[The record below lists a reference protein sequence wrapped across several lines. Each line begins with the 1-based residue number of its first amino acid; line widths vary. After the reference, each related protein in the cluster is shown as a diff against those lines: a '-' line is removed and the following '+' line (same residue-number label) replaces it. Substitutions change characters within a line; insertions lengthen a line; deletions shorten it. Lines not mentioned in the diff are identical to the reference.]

1 MSYKVLT
8 ATSASTI
15 HPRSSDLH
23 AIVFAYREDPSQQEI
38 DLVPAKIYASRASVT
53 DDEILE
59 LTKKLE
65 QLPAHNNDGFMAE
78 FTATLREQ
86 TKFAELD
93 PSSQLELT
101 HPNRQEDWLRSD
113 IQSARDSRTER
124 FIIEEHWQGFVRE
137 YLENPRAA
145 ALLEDLFSEAQQKD
159 LFLVDTK
166 NADAT
171 VYDDSGK
178 ISYKALKEAGKVIHT
193 SLSAIPVFLSE
204 EQEANIAEMVE
215 AITLCKL
222 AILDNVTSDS
232 DLQKL
237 LLSGLSEISKE
248 ICLANLNDITTAL
261 RLRYDTFCSQAP
273 GVLGSFELN
282 GNEPQGDAQ
291 SSKNFLIL
299 KEVISHHL
307 KELGAKQDDVDYCFE
322 PLKIPMYA
330 VGEEIVKIYK
340 DYIAQCNALPY
351 EPTVGFLAWKDRK
364 KNIPFSPISNVE
376 AQSSAEYFR
385 KMPGIGDTCFFDP
398 FDISGFK
405 EFESLD
411 GKRFILPVV
420 TFQHHDREP
429 TEHTIHFIRR
439 LSGSLLSKG
448 SNTWRLLKKNKP
460 EVYYKFV
467 GIKDEQYNPDGLRIP
482 NALWMNPLTPL
493 MTDKKLDAIL
503 STPGI
508 CERFHILSA
517 LEKRLGSLHP
527 QMTVEQVKDLAKAT
541 LRKSRIFAP
550 KSYIL
555 SLQGVRGLFPED
567 TDFTTSLT
575 EDELLKIKNNRQKYV
590 LKQNALTGFSGKGVF
605 VGKNFSLNEL
615 DATFRAQLP
624 KPLQEELRHRSGLN
638 NHDLHIL
645 RDKVWPYLVDY
656 SLHVGDCIVQE
667 ILEPQYTTVIP
678 VTTSIED
685 GTTTIHEPR
694 KAEID
699 INPRSIGPKTTDIHS
714 RFLMKGEKTNV
725 TSGGAGR
732 VAVFPR
738 ETVKRLLA
746 LWRTLHAP
754 RLDEAEDNQHEI

>member
-8 ATSASTI
+8 ASSASSI
-15 HPRSSDLH
+15 HPRKTDLH
-23 AIVFAYREDPSQQEI
+23 AVVFAYREDPSGQENET
-38 DLVPAKIYASRASVT
+38 VPAKIYASRTSVT
-53 DDEILE
+53 ADEILE
-59 LTKKLE
+59 LQAMLE
-65 QLPAHNNDGFMAE
+65 QLPTQNNDAFMAE

-86 TKFAELD
+86 AKFTELD
-93 PSSQLELT
+93 PLSQLELN
-101 HPNRQEDWLRSD
+101 HPQRQQDWLRSD
-113 IQSARDSRTER
+113 IQSARGTSTER
-124 FIIEEHWQGFVRE
+124 FIIEEHWPSFVRE
-137 YLENPRAA
+137 VLENHHAA
-145 ALLEDLFSEAQQKD
+145 ALLEELFSEAQQKD

-166 NADAT
+166 NADAN
-171 VYDDSGK
+171 VYDGTGK
-178 ISYKALKEAGKVIHT
+178 ISYKALREAGKVIHT
-193 SLSAIPVFLSE
+193 SLSAAPVFLSE

-215 AITLCKL
+215 TVTLCKL
-222 AILDNVTSDS
+222 AILDNVTSDP

-248 ICLANLNDITTAL
+248 ICFANLNDLTTAL

-307 KELGAKQDDVDYCFE
+307 KELGAKQDDIDYCFE

-340 DYIAQCNALPY
+340 DFIEQCNALPY
-351 EPTVGFLAWKDRK
+351 EPVVGFLAWKDRK

-398 FDISGFK
+398 FDITGFK

-420 TFQHHDREP
+420 TFQREDREP
-429 TEHTIHFIRR
+429 IEHTIHFIRR

-448 SNTWRLLKKNKP
+448 FNTWRLLKKKKP
-460 EVYYKFV
+460 EIYYKFV

-493 MTDKKLDAIL
+493 MTDKKLDAIV
-503 STPGI
+503 STPSI
-508 CERFHILSA
+508 CDRFNVQSA

-541 LRKSRIFAP
+541 LRKSRSFIP

-567 TDFTTSLT
+567 SNFTTSLT
-575 EDELLKIKNNRQKYV
+575 EDELQKIKNNRHKYV

-605 VGKNFSLNEL
+605 VGKNFSLSEL
-615 DATFRAQLP
+615 DASCRAQLP
-624 KPLQEELRHRSGLN
+624 EELQQELKHRSGLSR
-638 NHDLHIL
+638 HDLNLL

-656 SLHVGDCIVQE
+656 ALHVGDCIVQE
-667 ILEPQYTTVIP
+667 TLESQYATVVP
-678 VTTSIED
+678 VTTSIAD

-694 KAEID
+694 QAEID
-699 INPRSIGPKTTDIHS
+699 INPRAIGPKKTDIHS

-754 RLDEAEDNQHEI
+754 TLDAVADDRHQV